1 MNRRRIVTISVLVA
15 CVALGW
21 EIGGADRFGRGSF
34 EAEETARLRLHFA
47 EVEREMLSRDISDLT
62 PAQQAARKEQIRQL
76 RRYASLGAFPK
87 NSYHPGQ
94 RTPYFRDGNGN
105 LCAMA
110 FLIAASGRGD
120 IVDHI
125 ARNRNYAFVPDLV
138 DEPGLPEW
146 LRDHGLT
153 VAEAARI
160 QPSYD
165 GNPCCVIDDPV
176 VRHPSAGY
184 LAASAGA
191 STLSALSIAWNARS
205 ADKLSTKRWRG
216 FLGAG
221 VGGANLIL
229 GLSKLGS
236 DGWEN
241 QSAAVWNIA
250 IGATAGFLG
259 VRALMAR
266 PDAASAVPARLTV
279 APMIPAG
286 SRPGF
291 GVAGRLRF

>member
-1 MNRRRIVTISVLVA
+1 MNRRRIVTISVLLA
-15 CVALGW
+15 FVALGW
-21 EIGGADRFGRGSF
+21 EIGGADRFGKGSF

-62 PAQQAARKEQIRQL
+62 PAQQEAREEQIRQL
-76 RRYASLGAFPK
+76 RRYAALGVFPK
-87 NSYHPGQ
+87 NSYHPGR
-94 RTPYFRDGNGN
+94 RTPYFRDAGGN

-165 GNPCCVIDDPV
+165 GIPAVSSMILLSTIPAPATSP
-176 VRHPSAGY
+176 RPPAPALSRQFRSPGMLGPRTGSRPSAGKD
-184 LAASAGA
+184 S
-191 STLSALSIAWNARS
+191 WEP
-205 ADKLSTKRWRG
+205 
-216 FLGAG
+216 
-221 VGGANLIL
+221 
-229 GLSKLGS
+229 
-236 DGWEN
+236 GW
-241 QSAAVWNIA
+241 
-250 IGATAGFLG
+250 
-259 VRALMAR
+259 
-266 PDAASAVPARLTV
+266 
-279 APMIPAG
+279 
-286 SRPGF
+286 
-291 GVAGRLRF
+291 AGRI